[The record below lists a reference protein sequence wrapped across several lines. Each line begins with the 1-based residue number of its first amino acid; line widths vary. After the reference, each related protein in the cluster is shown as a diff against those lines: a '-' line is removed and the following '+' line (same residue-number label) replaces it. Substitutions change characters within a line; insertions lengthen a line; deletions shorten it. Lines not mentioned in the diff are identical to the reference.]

1 MIDGVEVTVDRE
13 AGVVTAAEPL
23 AVVSSAV
30 IGGGFTSARAVVNLH
45 VPKSLRL
52 EETEAQLAAF
62 ADRRRVPVPWVGL
75 LTSAW
80 TEKARV
86 AEAEADGIRA
96 LAVVTV
102 GLSNRVAAGLDRAAA
117 WSPSTIN
124 TIVVVDAVAEA
135 AALVNAVITA
145 TEVKTLALTSAGV
158 RFADGRLAS
167 GTSTDAV
174 VVAAT
179 GRGPR
184 FLVGGPVRD
193 LGSVVA
199 PAPPGAPRH
208 GVDRPRLADRRSP
221 PPAAICS

>member
-13 AGVVTAAEPL
+13 AVVVTAAEPL

-30 IGGGFTSARAVVNLH
+30 IGAGFTAARAVVNLH
-45 VPKSLRL
+45 VPKSLRR
-52 EETEAQLAAF
+52 EETETLLAAF
-62 ADRRRVPVPWVGL
+62 ADRRRVPAPWVGL

-102 GLSNRVAAGLDRAAA
+102 GLSNRVAAGLDRAAV

-158 RFADGRLAS
+158 RCDDGRLAS

-179 GRGPR
+179 GRRPGCR
-184 FLVGGPVRD
+184 VRVPARC
-193 LGSVVA
+193 LGAGVA
-199 PAPPGAPRH
+199 RAAREARREGAGR
-208 GVDRPRLADRRSP
+208 
-221 PPAAICS
+221 

>member
-13 AGVVTAAEPL
+13 AVVVTAAEPL

-62 ADRRRVPVPWVGL
+62 AERRRVPAPWVGL

-102 GLSNRVAAGLDRAAA
+102 GLSNRVAAGPYRPGARSAARSHTTIGGDAGADAAA
-117 WSPSTIN
+117 
-124 TIVVVDAVAEA
+124 AHH
-135 AALVNAVITA
+135 
-145 TEVKTLALTSAGV
+145 AGN
-158 RFADGRLAS
+158 
-167 GTSTDAV
+167 
-174 VVAAT
+174 
-179 GRGPR
+179 P
-184 FLVGGPVRD
+184 
-193 LGSVVA
+193 
-199 PAPPGAPRH
+199 
-208 GVDRPRLADRRSP
+208 
-221 PPAAICS
+221 

>member
-1 MIDGVEVTVDRE
+1 MIDGVEVTVDQE
-13 AGVVTAAEPL
+13 AVVVTAAEPL

-30 IGGGFTSARAVVNLH
+30 VGGGFTSARAVVNLH

-52 EETEAQLAAF
+52 EETEARLAAF
-62 ADRRRVPVPWVGL
+62 ADRRRVPAPWVGL

-80 TEKARV
+80 TEKACV
-86 AEAEADGIRA
+86 AQAEAHGIRA
-96 LAVVTV
+96 LAVITV

-124 TIVVVDAVAEA
+124 TIVVVDAVAEP

-145 TEVKTLALTSAGV
+145 TEVKTLALTAAGV
-158 RFADGRLAS
+158 RCDDGRLAS

-184 FLVGGPVRD
+184 CRFGGPVSQ
-193 LGSVVA
+193 LGAVVA
-199 PAPPGAPRH
+199 RAVREALGQA
-208 GVDRPRLADRRSP
+208 VDRWLEEHR
-221 PPAAICS
+221 

>member
-1 MIDGVEVTVDRE
+1 VNGVEIEIDGEGIALRFDRLL
-13 AGVVTAAEPL
+13 P
-23 AVVSSAV
+23 VVSSAV
-30 IGGGFTSARAVVNLH
+30 VGGGFTSARAVVNVH

-52 EETEAQLAAF
+52 EETETQLAAF
-62 ADRRRVPVPWVGL
+62 ADRRRVPAPWVGL

-102 GLSNRVAAGLDRAAA
+102 GLSNRVAAGRDRAAA

-124 TIVVVDAVAEA
+124 TIVVVDAVTEA

-145 TEVKTLALTSAGV
+145 TEVKTLALMSAGV
-158 RFADGRLAS
+158 RCDDGRLAS

-179 GRGPR
+179 GRGPCCR
-184 FLVGGPVRD
+184 FGGPVSD
-193 LGSVVA
+193 LGAVVA
-199 PAPPGAPRH
+199 RAVREALGAGIGRWLEEH
-208 GVDRPRLADRRSP
+208 Q
-221 PPAAICS
+221 

>member
-13 AGVVTAAEPL
+13 AVVVTAAEPL

-30 IGGGFTSARAVVNLH
+30 VGGGLTSARAVVNLH

-52 EETEAQLAAF
+52 EETEARLAAF
-62 ADRRRVPVPWVGL
+62 IERRRVPAPWVGL
-75 LTSAW
+75 LTAAW
-80 TEKARV
+80 TEKAR
-86 AEAEADGIRA
+86 EAEADGIRG

-102 GLSNRVAAGLDRAAA
+102 GLSNRVAAGLDRAAV

-124 TIVVVDAVAEA
+124 TIVVVDAAAEP

-145 TEVKTLALTSAGV
+145 TEVKTLALTAAGV
-158 RFADGRLAS
+158 RCDDGRLAS

-184 FLVGGPVRD
+184 CRFGGPASE
-193 LGSVVA
+193 LGAVVA
-199 PAPPGAPRH
+199 RAAREALGA
-208 GVDRPRLADRRSP
+208 GVERWLEEHR
-221 PPAAICS
+221 